1 MSVILANYPM
11 LLEFSEKLEMR
22 LSSPASDPFMFV
34 SQDPLSGDG
43 LPSSNSVV
51 GRGGA
56 AKCPRIK
63 TLCP

>member
-1 MSVILANYPM
+1 M
-11 LLEFSEKLEMR
+11 LFEFSEKLEMR

-51 GRGGA
+51 GRGGGS
-56 AKCPRIK
+56 KMSKNKNIVSLRG
-63 TLCP
+63 TRR